1 MTHPFFCLHN
11 HGFIRAA
18 VATPQL
24 KVAEPA
30 FNAAKIIE
38 MSQQADQQA
47 ASVVLFPELGLSA
60 YAIDDLLQQ
69 DVLLLAVE
77 RGLEEIIK
85 ASAHLKP
92 IIIVGAPLR
101 YHGRLYN
108 CAVAIFRG

>member
-92 IIIVGAPLR
+92 IIVVGAPLR
-101 YHGRLYN
+101 YRGRL
-108 CAVAIFRG
+108 